1 MYAPLDE
8 KQVAALYHLHPD
20 GGDNDDDAIV
30 FHRSLGPAVQA
41 AILGWAALWSITP
54 LGAATAAD
62 DVAEVAEPR
71 PGQSRLA
78 AAPPPIAVM
87 VAGLM
92 RRPLLDAVLE
102 VVSRH
107 RGSLQQQQQQQ
118 QRRNP
123 RLPRTRMTLI
133 GSFPPSPLLPP
144 LQHERLVRYHRC
156 DDFTPLLE
164 YSCTAHAA
172 RSPSYQLQY
181 SAPLVWRLAA
191 SGDLTAV
198 LSVVRACSLDLEP
211 NAPAAPAFAELR
223 GCGLT
228 LLAKGDVAQAIACTC
243 AGLLAAQDEQ
253 QRPMKPVPVA
263 IEDLRLVSMILRPH
277 SAQAYTGYLDALK
290 HPDALLRR
298 RGRALVSEAADAQA
312 AWVASLPPLGD
323 FFSAVGGLP
332 LQPSLW
338 DWECVLHRLQ
348 GLVRTNVF
356 DLITA
361 FLGLVSIE
369 RGDVAVAL
377 AVASPRT
384 LPTAIYYELVRELR
398 RCELRHRVA
407 HHGVSWRPNFY
418 GRNPDPEVAGIS
430 AKAYLRSMWDGVGG
444 ASLTTKGSEHLAP
457 RLFLTRVAGSV
468 VQRWGG
474 NGEHGAS
481 AAVVHKADFESRWEA
496 LTNGIFNGFDWRY
509 VIAVG
514 DAVAACLDPLIDRT
528 APQSTN
534 RPAQIDLCIYGLSPE
549 GIAAVVACVE
559 RHVRRLCEASGAEAY
574 ATFLDNRAVTFVFE
588 ALSWPR
594 VRVETALRD
603 SVADV
608 ILNQVLDH
616 HCIGYDGDV
625 VVTSARGAL
634 AWSHRANCA
643 APPLRLGLGLERYLT
658 LLLQGAASQGFPVVV
673 PTGTD
678 EEPHQLR
685 HVNKPAARRSS
696 LRCRL
701 AEFDSEPVMQTRFSR
716 DCRLQRHPNTSFAD
730 FVQRHREQGYRVA
743 LYDDED
749 DVGFIAVVD
758 TGRPLGAAPDREEW
772 DLNRRG
778 LAWGSRVGD
787 RAAPQPH
794 YGGPVDRAYLFKL
807 LVVSDWD
814 VVHMSSDDLQLQV

>member
-1 MYAPLDE
+1 MYAPLGE

-20 GGDNDDDAIV
+20 GGDNDDAIV

-71 PGQSRLA
+71 PQHSRLA

-87 VAGLM
+87 VAGLL

-107 RGSLQQQQQQQ
+107 RGSSQQQQ
-118 QRRNP
+118 QRNP
-123 RLPRTRMTLI
+123 RLTRTKMSLI
-133 GSFPPSPLLPP
+133 GSFPPSPLLSP
-144 LQHERLVRYHRC
+144 LQHERLVRYHQC
-156 DDFTPLLE
+156 DDFTPLVQ
-164 YSCTAHAA
+164 YSCTA
-172 RSPSYQLQY
+172 RSALIPGYAQQY

-191 SGDLTAV
+191 SGDLAAV
-198 LSVVRACSLDLEP
+198 LSVVRASSLDLEP
-211 NAPAAPAFAELR
+211 NAPTAPAFAELR

-228 LLAKGDVAQAIACTC
+228 LLANGDVVQAIAWTC
-243 AGLLAAQDEQ
+243 AGLLAAQNDQ

-263 IEDLRLVSMILRPH
+263 MEDLRLVSMILRPH
-277 SAQAYTGYLDALK
+277 SAQAYTGYLDARK
-290 HPDALLRR
+290 YPDALLRFHAS
-298 RGRALVSEAADAQA
+298 ALVGEAADAQA
-312 AWVASLPPLGD
+312 AWVASLPALGD

-356 DLITA
+356 DLATA
-361 FLGLVSIE
+361 FVGLASIE
-369 RGDVAVAL
+369 RGDVAAAL
-377 AVASPRT
+377 AVASPDALSSAT
-384 LPTAIYYELVRELR
+384 YCELAKEVR

-407 HHGVSWRPNFY
+407 HHGVSWRPSRY
-418 GRNPDPEVAGIS
+418 RYSPDPEVAGIS
-430 AKAYLRSMWDGVGG
+430 ATAYLRSMWDGAGG

-457 RLFLTRVAGSV
+457 RLFLTRAAAD
-468 VQRWGG
+468 VQRRGS
-474 NGEHGAS
+474 NGERGAS
-481 AAVVHKADFESRWEA
+481 VAAAAVHKADFESRWEA
-496 LTNGIFNGFDWRY
+496 LTNGIFNDFDWRY

-514 DAVAACLDPLIDRT
+514 DAVAACVDPVIDRT
-528 APQSTN
+528 APQATN
-534 RPAQIDLCIYGLSPE
+534 RPAQIDLCIYGLSPY
-549 GIAAVVACVE
+549 GVAAVVSCVE

-634 AWSHRANCA
+634 AWSHRVNFA
-643 APPLRLGLGLERYLT
+643 APPLRLGLGLEQYLT
-658 LLLQGAASQGFPVVV
+658 LLLHGAATQGFPVAV

-678 EEPHQLR
+678 EELHQLR
-685 HVNKPAARRSS
+685 HANKTAARKIS

-701 AEFDSEPVMQTRFSR
+701 AALDCEQVMQTGFGR
-716 DCRLQRHPNTSFAD
+716 DCRLQRHPDTSFAD
-730 FVQRHREQGYRVA
+730 FVQRHREWGHRV
-743 LYDDED
+743 DDED
-749 DVGFIAVVD
+749 DEGFVVVD
-758 TGRPLGAAPDREEW
+758 DNGRPLEDAPDRAEW

-778 LAWGSRVGD
+778 MAWGSRVGD
-787 RAAPQPH
+787 RAAQQRLL
-794 YGGPVDRAYLFKL
+794 YGGPVDRADLIQRHA
-807 LVVSDWD
+807 VSDWD
-814 VVHMSSDDLQLQV
+814 VVHMRSDDLQLDV